1 MALGIIG
8 LPIPDETILTFAGY
22 LISQSQLHFIPTIIS
37 SYLGSISGISI
48 SFLIGRKIGLS
59 FLHKHG
65 RFFHITEEKIK
76 KTKAWFE
83 GYGEWL
89 FLFGYFIPGIRHL
102 TAIIAG
108 STDTKYSKFALFAYT
123 GGLIWSITF
132 LVIGFTVGKNW
143 NLALEQIHKHILSAV
158 LIILILLIIYI
169 VIKSILS
176 GIKGKKQKSL

>member
-22 LISQSQLHFIPTIIS
+22 LISQNNLHFIPTLIS

-48 SFLIGRKIGLS
+48 SFLIGRKIGLG

-65 RFFHITEEKIK
+65 NFFHVTENKLK

-83 GYGEWL
+83 SYGEWL
-89 FLFGYFIPGIRHL
+89 FLFGYFIPGVRHL

-108 STDTKYSKFALFAYT
+108 STDTKYSKFAIFAYS

-132 LVIGFTVGKNW
+132 LVIGFTVGKKW
-143 NLALEQIHKHILSAV
+143 NLVLEQIHKHILLAI

-169 VIKSILS
+169 IIRSIIS
-176 GIKGKKQKSL
+176 GNKKKQQDL